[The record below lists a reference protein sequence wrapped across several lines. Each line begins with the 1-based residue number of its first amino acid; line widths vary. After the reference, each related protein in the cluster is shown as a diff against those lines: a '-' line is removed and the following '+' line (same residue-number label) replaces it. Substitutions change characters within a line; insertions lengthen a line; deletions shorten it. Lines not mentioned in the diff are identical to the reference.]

1 MPVFVS
7 IVVNNQDV
15 LMMLLVVV
23 LDDFKRDIFGELRL
37 AVKSFQDVQLIISSR
52 LSLRSLLE

>member
-1 MPVFVS
+1 
-7 IVVNNQDV
+7 
-15 LMMLLVVV
+15 MMLLVVV